1 MTYSMI
7 VALEV
12 HNPEQYAQYRD
23 ALKPLLSQY
32 RGHFSHDFTLAEILT
47 APTKAKLNR
56 LFVLNF
62 STEADKTAF
71 FADSRYQAIKQ
82 QYFVSA
88 VGDVEIIAGFENLDV
103 KLGSSPT

>member
-1 MTYSMI
+1 MAYSMI

-12 HNPEQYAQYRD
+12 NKPELYAQYRD

-32 RGHFSHDFTLAEILT
+32 RGHFSHDFTLAEVLT
-47 APTKAKLNR
+47 APTEAKVNR

-62 STEADKTAF
+62 DSEADKTAF